1 MKLHIYFLIL
11 FSTFSFISPMNVMA
25 AEEPKYELI
34 EKSGEFEL
42 RQYQPMLIAEVLV
55 DGDMDQASGKGFRLI
70 ADYIFGNNITETG
83 SSKKIKMTAPVTIEP
98 RSEEISMTI
107 PVSLKNISGRW
118 QVSFV
123 MPSKYTLDTIPLP
136 NNKQIMLRKV
146 PARKVAVLEFSGFAN
161 EKNTAN
167 RTQELLKWM
176 DKNNLI
182 STGSIELSRYDPPWT
197 LPFLRRNE
205 IIVEYA
211 KSKTKKS
218 SSR

>member
-11 FSTFSFISPMNVMA
+11 FSTFSFIAPMNVMA

-146 PARKVAVLEFSGFAN
+146 PARKVAVLEFSGFAS

-167 RTQELLKWM
+167 RTQELLKWI
-176 DKNNLI
+176 DKTNLI

-211 KSKTKKS
+211 KSKAKKS
-218 SSR
+218 SSM

>member
-1 MKLHIYFLIL
+1 MKLHTYFLIL
-11 FSTFSFISPMNVMA
+11 FSTLSFIAPMNVMA
-25 AEEPKYELI
+25 TEEPKYELI

-146 PARKVAVLEFSGFAN
+146 PARKVAVLEFSGFVN

-211 KSKTKKS
+211 KSKAKKS
-218 SSR
+218 SSM

>member
-11 FSTFSFISPMNVMA
+11 FSTFSFIAPMNVMA

-218 SSR
+218 SSM

>member
-1 MKLHIYFLIL
+1 
-11 FSTFSFISPMNVMA
+11 MNVMA
-25 AEEPKYELI
+25 TEEPKYELI
-34 EKSGEFEL
+34 EKSGDFEL
-42 RQYQPMLIAEVLV
+42 RHYQPMLIAEVLV

-70 ADYIFGNNITETG
+70 ADYIFGNNITKIG

-146 PARKVAVLEFSGFAN
+146 PARKVAVLEFSGFVN

-182 STGSIELSRYDPPWT
+182 SSGSIELSRYDPPWT

-205 IIVEYA
+205 IIVEYV
-211 KSKTKKS
+211 KSKAKNS
-218 SSR
+218 SSM

>member
-218 SSR
+218 SSM

>member
-1 MKLHIYFLIL
+1 
-11 FSTFSFISPMNVMA
+11 MNVMA
-25 AEEPKYELI
+25 TEEPKYELI

-98 RSEEISMTI
+98 ISEEISMTI

-123 MPSKYTLDTIPLP
+123 MPSKYTIDTIPLP

-146 PARKVAVLEFSGFAN
+146 PARKVAVLEFSGFVN
-161 EKNTAN
+161 EKNAAN
-167 RTQELLKWM
+167 RTQELL
-176 DKNNLI
+176 
-182 STGSIELSRYDPPWT
+182 
-197 LPFLRRNE
+197 
-205 IIVEYA
+205 
-211 KSKTKKS
+211 
-218 SSR
+218 

>member
-1 MKLHIYFLIL
+1 
-11 FSTFSFISPMNVMA
+11 
-25 AEEPKYELI
+25 
-34 EKSGEFEL
+34 
-42 RQYQPMLIAEVLV
+42 
-55 DGDMDQASGKGFRLI
+55 
-70 ADYIFGNNITETG
+70 
-83 SSKKIKMTAPVTIEP
+83 MTAPVTIEP

-146 PARKVAVLEFSGFAN
+146 PARKVAVLEFSGFVN

-182 STGSIELSRYDPPWT
+182 SSGSIELSRYDPPWT

-205 IIVEYA
+205 IIVEYV
-211 KSKTKKS
+211 KSKAKNS
-218 SSR
+218 SSM

>member
-1 MKLHIYFLIL
+1 MKLYTYFLIL
-11 FSTFSFISPMNVMA
+11 FSTFSFIAPMNVMA
-25 AEEPKYELI
+25 TEEPKYELI

-211 KSKTKKS
+211 KSKAKKS
-218 SSR
+218 SSM

>member
-146 PARKVAVLEFSGFAN
+146 PSRKVAVLEFSGFAN

-218 SSR
+218 SSM

>member
-11 FSTFSFISPMNVMA
+11 FSTFSFIAPMNVMA

-34 EKSGEFEL
+34 EKSGDFEL

-218 SSR
+218 SSM

>member
-11 FSTFSFISPMNVMA
+11 FSTFSFIAPMSVMA
-25 AEEPKYELI
+25 TEEPKYELI

-107 PVSLKNISGRW
+107 PVSMKNISGRW

-146 PARKVAVLEFSGFAN
+146 PARKVAVLEFSGFVN

-182 STGSIELSRYDPPWT
+182 STGSIELARYDPPWT

-211 KSKTKKS
+211 KNKAKKS
-218 SSR
+218 SSM

>member
-11 FSTFSFISPMNVMA
+11 FSTFFFIAPMNVMA
-25 AEEPKYELI
+25 TEEPKYELI

-42 RQYQPMLIAEVLV
+42 RQYQPMFIAEVLV

-146 PARKVAVLEFSGFAN
+146 PARKVAVLEFSGFVN
-161 EKNTAN
+161 EKNTAK

-211 KSKTKKS
+211 KNKAKKS
-218 SSR
+218 SSM

>member
-11 FSTFSFISPMNVMA
+11 FSTFSFIAPMSVMA
-25 AEEPKYELI
+25 TEEPKYELI

-107 PVSLKNISGRW
+107 PVSMKNISGRW

-146 PARKVAVLEFSGFAN
+146 PARKVAVLEFSGFVN
-161 EKNTAN
+161 EKNTAK

-211 KSKTKKS
+211 KSKAKKS
-218 SSR
+218 SSM

>member
-211 KSKTKKS
+211 KSKAKKS
-218 SSR
+218 SSM

>member
-34 EKSGEFEL
+34 KKSGEFEL

-218 SSR
+218 SSM

>member
-11 FSTFSFISPMNVMA
+11 FSTFSFIAPMNVMA
-25 AEEPKYELI
+25 TEEPKYELI
-34 EKSGEFEL
+34 EKSGDFEL

-70 ADYIFGNNITETG
+70 ADYIFGNNITKIG

-123 MPSKYTLDTIPLP
+123 MPSKYTIDTIPLP
-136 NNKQIMLRKV
+136 NNKKIMLRKI
-146 PARKVAVLEFSGFAN
+146 PARKVAVLEFSGFVN

-176 DKNNLI
+176 EDNNLI
-182 STGSIELSRYDPPWT
+182 SSGSIELSRYDPPWT

-205 IIVEYA
+205 IIVEYI
-211 KSKTKKS
+211 KSKTKNS
-218 SSR
+218 SSM

>member
-11 FSTFSFISPMNVMA
+11 FSTFSFIAPMNVMA

-136 NNKQIMLRKV
+136 NNKQIILRKV

-218 SSR
+218 SSM

>member
-11 FSTFSFISPMNVMA
+11 FSTLSFISPMNVMA

-98 RSEEISMTI
+98 RSKEISMTI
-107 PVSLKNISGRW
+107 PVSMKNISGRW

-146 PARKVAVLEFSGFAN
+146 PARKVAVLEFSGFVN

-197 LPFLRRNE
+197 LPFLS
-205 IIVEYA
+205 VT
-211 KSKTKKS
+211 KS
-218 SSR
+218 

>member
-11 FSTFSFISPMNVMA
+11 FSTFSFIAPMNVMA

-123 MPSKYTLDTIPLP
+123 MPSKYTIDTIPLP

-211 KSKTKKS
+211 KSKAKKS
-218 SSR
+218 SSM

>member
-1 MKLHIYFLIL
+1 
-11 FSTFSFISPMNVMA
+11 
-25 AEEPKYELI
+25 
-34 EKSGEFEL
+34 
-42 RQYQPMLIAEVLV
+42 
-55 DGDMDQASGKGFRLI
+55 
-70 ADYIFGNNITETG
+70 
-83 SSKKIKMTAPVTIEP
+83 
-98 RSEEISMTI
+98 MTI

-136 NNKQIMLRKV
+136 NNKKIILRKI
-146 PARKVAVLEFSGFAN
+146 PARRVAVLEFSGFAN

-182 STGSIELSRYDPPWT
+182 SAGSIELSRYDPPWT

-218 SSR
+218 SSK

>member
-1 MKLHIYFLIL
+1 
-11 FSTFSFISPMNVMA
+11 MNVMA

-211 KSKTKKS
+211 KSKAKKS
-218 SSR
+218 SSM

>member
-11 FSTFSFISPMNVMA
+11 FSTLSFIAPMSVMA
-25 AEEPKYELI
+25 TEEPKYELI

-98 RSEEISMTI
+98 RSKEISMTI
-107 PVSLKNISGRW
+107 PVSMKNISGRW

-146 PARKVAVLEFSGFAN
+146 PARKVAVLEFSGFVN
-161 EKNTAN
+161 EKNAAN

-182 STGSIELSRYDPPWT
+182 STGSIELSRYDPAWT

-211 KSKTKKS
+211 KSKTRKS
-218 SSR
+218 SNM

>member
-1 MKLHIYFLIL
+1 MKLHTYFLIL
-11 FSTFSFISPMNVMA
+11 FSTLSFIAPMSVMA
-25 AEEPKYELI
+25 TEEPKYELI

-98 RSEEISMTI
+98 RSKEISMTI
-107 PVSLKNISGRW
+107 PVSMKNISGRW

-146 PARKVAVLEFSGFAN
+146 PARKVAVLEFSGFVN
-161 EKNTAN
+161 EKNAAN

-211 KSKTKKS
+211 KSKAKKS
-218 SSR
+218 SSM

>member
-11 FSTFSFISPMNVMA
+11 FSTFSFIAPMNVMA
-25 AEEPKYELI
+25 AEESKYELI

-218 SSR
+218 SSM

>member
-1 MKLHIYFLIL
+1 MKLHTYFLIL
-11 FSTFSFISPMNVMA
+11 FSTFSFIAPMNVMA
-25 AEEPKYELI
+25 TEEPKYELI

-70 ADYIFGNNITETG
+70 ADYIFGNNITEAG
-83 SSKKIKMTAPVTIEP
+83 SGKKIKMTAPVTIEP

-211 KSKTKKS
+211 KSKAKKS
-218 SSR
+218 SSM

>member
-211 KSKTKKS
+211 KSKTRKS
-218 SSR
+218 SNM

>member
-1 MKLHIYFLIL
+1 MKLHTYFLIL
-11 FSTFSFISPMNVMA
+11 FSTLSFIAPMNVMA
-25 AEEPKYELI
+25 TEEPKYELI
-34 EKSGEFEL
+34 EKSGDFEL
-42 RQYQPMLIAEVLV
+42 RHYQPMLIAEVLV

-70 ADYIFGNNITETG
+70 ADYIFGNNITKIG
-83 SSKKIKMTAPVTIEP
+83 SSKKIKMTAPVTIEQ

-146 PARKVAVLEFSGFAN
+146 PARKVAVLEFSGFVN

-182 STGSIELSRYDPPWT
+182 SSGSIELSRYDPPWT

-205 IIVEYA
+205 IIVEYV
-211 KSKTKKS
+211 KSKAKNS
-218 SSR
+218 SSM

>member
-1 MKLHIYFLIL
+1 MKLHTYFLIL
-11 FSTFSFISPMNVMA
+11 FSTLSFIAPMNVMA
-25 AEEPKYELI
+25 TEEPKYELI
-34 EKSGEFEL
+34 EKSGDFEL
-42 RQYQPMLIAEVLV
+42 RHYQPMLIAEVLV

-70 ADYIFGNNITETG
+70 ADYIFGNNITKIG

-107 PVSLKNISGRW
+107 PISLKNISGRW

-146 PARKVAVLEFSGFAN
+146 PARKVAVLEFSGFVN

-182 STGSIELSRYDPPWT
+182 SSGSIELSRYDPPWT

-205 IIVEYA
+205 IIVEYV
-211 KSKTKKS
+211 KSKAKNS
-218 SSR
+218 SSM

>member
-83 SSKKIKMTAPVTIEP
+83 SSQKIKMTAPVTIEP

-218 SSR
+218 SSM